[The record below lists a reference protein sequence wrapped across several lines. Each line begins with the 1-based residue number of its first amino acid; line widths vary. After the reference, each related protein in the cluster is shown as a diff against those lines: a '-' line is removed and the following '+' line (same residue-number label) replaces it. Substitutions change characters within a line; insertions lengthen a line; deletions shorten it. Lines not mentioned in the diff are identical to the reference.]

1 MNAPLYHR
9 KLERALDYQGG
20 LFALSDILERISNGT
35 MQSWV
40 EGNSWAVTQISI
52 YPRRRVLE
60 IVAAVGDLGD
70 CRILHGRILKFA
82 NEMNVDLV
90 AAYGRRGWARDA
102 DRNGWKVRTIS
113 YLYHKEL

>member
-1 MNAPLYHR
+1 MNQPIYHR
-9 KLERALDYQGG
+9 KLQRALDYQGG
-20 LFALSDILERISNGT
+20 LYALPDILERIAQGV

-40 EGNSWAVTQISI
+40 QGNSWAVTQISI

-70 CRILHGRILKFA
+70 CRILHGKILAFA
-82 NEMNVDLV
+82 SEKNVDLV

-102 DRNGWKVRTIS
+102 DRNGWKIKSES
-113 YLYHKEL
+113 YLYHREL